1 MNVFKRRSGG
11 GKHVKRA
18 EQTSNSD
25 GQPFWRRRAFWQGRR
40 VWLSTIATGVVIAV
54 AAASLNGVLPR
65 VVDAVMG
72 RLPSSSAPGATAPA
86 HKTHAPT
93 PTTPE
98 SKEPER
104 KGKHHTRAPRV
115 EGHASCDPAKM
126 VSENSLSRFQV
137 SAWTFPSG
145 FVPSPSEIAQIDN
158 DYESPDLVNRALY
171 DDGGYAPSTDTQL
184 VLQDQ
189 CLNSASITDIQV
201 AKSCQ
206 SPADGTIF
214 AGQAQLSDSSSAD
227 SSAADESTKLSFN
240 LDSSDPE
247 AMTATGQGYD
257 ASGSIVT
264 IPAKGTQVFDISAS
278 TLHLA
283 CKFSIRIT
291 IVANGAVYDRTFSDG
306 GQPFRVSALLPGVFG
321 LNKPGDHPYAGY
333 SRLYVGGTA
342 SPWHDGT
349 WVRENP
355 KTWQRA

>member
-1 MNVFKRRSGG
+1 MNLFKRRSEG

-18 EQTSNSD
+18 ERASDSD
-25 GQPFWRRRAFWQGRR
+25 GQPFWRRRAFWRGRR

-54 AAASLNGVLPR
+54 IAAGLNGVLPH
-65 VVDAVMG
+65 VVDAAMG
-72 RLPSSSAPGATAPA
+72 WPSSSPATGAAAPT

-98 SKEPER
+98 PKAPKR
-104 KGKHHTRAPRV
+104 KGEHHGHAPRV
-115 EGHASCDPAKM
+115 EGLASCDPAKM
-126 VSENSLSRFQV
+126 VSENSLSRWLV
-137 SAWTFPSG
+137 RAWTFPSG

-158 DYESPDLVNRALY
+158 DYNSPDLVNRALY

-189 CLNSASITDIQV
+189 CLNPASITDIQV
-201 AKSCQ
+201 AKSCR
-206 SPADGTIF
+206 PPVGGTIF
-214 AGQAQLSDSSSAD
+214 DGQTQLSDSSSAD
-227 SSAADESTKLSFN
+227 SSPTDGSTKLSFN

-247 AMTATGQGYD
+247 AMTATGQDYD

-264 IPAKGTQVFDISAS
+264 IPARGIQEFDISAS

-283 CKFSIRIT
+283 CRFSIRIT
-291 IVANGAVYDRTFSDG
+291 IVANGVLYDRTFSDG
-306 GQPFRVSALLPGVFG
+306 GQPFRVSALLPGVLG
-321 LNKPGDHPYAGY
+321 LNKPGEHPYAGY

-349 WVRENP
+349 WVREDP
-355 KTWQRA
+355 KTWQ